1 MRSAISE
8 DTYTG
13 DAGRI
18 IALSQGITDER
29 EICLFMDALTEEYNN
44 SKSCSEAKVFLDC
57 MMDFTQNP
65 DGDFI
70 IGTVRS
76 NVADGPELTRIISSE
91 KLPKKFSG
99 ADVEIR
105 LKKIEKPPM
114 KDEAVG
120 VVVPVGYGSID
131 FQRKHTV
138 DYGLHAVPLHTNI
151 LSKYN
156 GKKVKITIEELK
168 E

>member
-8 DTYTG
+8 DTHTG

-44 SKSCSEAKVFLDC
+44 SKSYSEAKVFLDS
-57 MMDFTQNP
+57 MLDFVRKP
-65 DGDFI
+65 EDDFI
-70 IGTVRS
+70 IGRTH
-76 NVADGPELTRIISSE
+76 AFCDGSTAIYSDERLPNELHN
-91 KLPKKFSG
+91 

-105 LKKIEKPPM
+105 LKKIEKPLMKGELITNMCVSPM
-114 KDEAVG
+114 HSLRTFGCNSRDIIYPNEDLKFPTMCGRFA
-120 VVVPVGYGSID
+120 
-131 FQRKHTV
+131 
-138 DYGLHAVPLHTNI
+138 
-151 LSKYN
+151 